1 MLRSLI
7 VALGLLH
14 SAASFQPTSSRAVTR
29 TAPLQAGFAT
39 STRKKK
45 VKKGSKG
52 AKSKDAAGLTT
63 DKGWV
68 PLTELTER
76 VEIGSARAVGK
87 TIQGKPYLVRRLS
100 NGALATT
107 STECG
112 RCEYPLLQAE
122 QKTFEDSE
130 FVCCDMCGATFNVED
145 GAPQPSAEGAGKPL
159 FGALLKAKPQKSLLV
174 FENRELKDGS
184 VYVNITPKSK
194 QLFED
199 EE

>member
-1 MLRSLI
+1 MMPRSLLL
-7 VALGLLH
+7 ALAL
-14 SAASFQPTSSRAVTR
+14 STATSFQPTSSRAVTR
-29 TAPLQAGFAT
+29 TAPLNAGFAT
-39 STRKKK
+39 TTRKKK
-45 VKKGSKG
+45 VKKGSSK
-52 AKSKDAAGLTT
+52 KSKDAVGLTT
-63 DKGWV
+63 DKGWT

-76 VEIGSARAVGK
+76 VELGAAKAVGR

-112 RCEYPLLQAE
+112 RCEYPLHQAE

-130 FVCCDMCGATFNVED
+130 FICCDMCGATFDVED

-159 FGALLKAKPQKSLLV
+159 FGALLKAKPQRSLLV

>member
-1 MLRSLI
+1 MQRSLL

-14 SAASFQPTSSRAVTR
+14 SAASFQPTSRAVTR

-39 STRKKK
+39 TTRKKK
-45 VKKGSKG
+45 VKKSKG
-52 AKSKDAAGLTT
+52 SKSKDASGLTT
-63 DKGWV
+63 DKGWT

-76 VEIGSARAVGK
+76 VELGAAKAVGR

-130 FVCCDMCGATFNVED
+130 FICCDMCGATFDVED

-174 FENRELKDGS
+174 FENRELRDGS

-199 EE
+199 ED